1 MVVFDGRREN
11 SVFLSQSVGG
21 VVGIVAVPAELIDE
35 AAPWKIVG
43 VEIWCVLFGKQPGL
57 LPCRGVGV
65 VGDGVSSEGVSE
77 RFGFTKLVELWRVYG
92 VGEGKNESEVR

>member
-1 MVVFDGRREN
+1 M
-11 SVFLSQSVGG
+11 GG
-21 VVGIVAVPAELIDE
+21 VVGVVAVPAELIDE

-43 VEIWCVLFGKQPGL
+43 VEIWCVLFGEQPGL

-77 RFGFTKLVELWRVYG
+77 RFGFTSIFLVWQSTPAMPTLVESSPSTVL
-92 VGEGKNESEVR
+92 K